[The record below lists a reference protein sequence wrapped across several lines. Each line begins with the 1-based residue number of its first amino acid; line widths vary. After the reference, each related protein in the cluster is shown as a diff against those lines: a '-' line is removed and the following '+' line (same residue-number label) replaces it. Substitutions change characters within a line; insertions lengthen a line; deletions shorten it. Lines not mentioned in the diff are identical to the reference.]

1 MNAVDFG
8 KRSRMPVAIV
18 RTALLMVVFSLS
30 EVHSQSWSSSQ
41 QSGRARTLET
51 FRDAVSCSVLLDG
64 LAAEASATGEREW
77 LLGGSR
83 DAYRFASFLLQSR
96 QVIDEHGQVLG
107 ELDLEAAQ
115 AAAWVAWMLELDASP
130 NRDASTGSEA
140 QRCIDRYRA
149 R

>member
-1 MNAVDFG
+1 
-8 KRSRMPVAIV
+8 MPVAIA
-18 RTALLMVVFSLS
+18 RTALLMVVCSLS
-30 EVHSQSWSSSQ
+30 GVHSQGGASSQ
-41 QSGRARTLET
+41 QSGSASTLET

-77 LLGGSR
+77 LLSGSR

-96 QVIDEHGQVLG
+96 QVIDEHDQVLG

-115 AAAWVAWMLELDASP
+115 AAAWVAWMLELGASP
-130 NRDASTGSEA
+130 NRDASTVSEV
-140 QRCIDRYRA
+140 QQCIDRYRT